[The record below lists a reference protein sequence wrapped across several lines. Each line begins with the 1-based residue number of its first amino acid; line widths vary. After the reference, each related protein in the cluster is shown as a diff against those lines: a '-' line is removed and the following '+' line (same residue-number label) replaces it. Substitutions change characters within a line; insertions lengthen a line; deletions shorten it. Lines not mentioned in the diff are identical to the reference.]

1 MHTLPAPDA
10 IKHLEIKSVPK
21 PLAIAN
27 VEELWRRQVARDERI
42 EMPQL
47 QEQGAELVVE
57 LLEAADNVGHLL
69 PDEIVALLREAA
81 GILDGLL
88 DSDVPTDDG

>member
-1 MHTLPAPDA
+1 
-10 IKHLEIKSVPK
+10 VPSCTR
-21 PLAIAN
+21 
-27 VEELWRRQVARDERI
+27 WRRFLIRPFSGDG

-47 QEQGAELVVE
+47 QERGAELAVE
-57 LLEAADNVGHLL
+57 LLEAADQVGHLL

-88 DSDVPTDDG
+88 HRNLPTDDG